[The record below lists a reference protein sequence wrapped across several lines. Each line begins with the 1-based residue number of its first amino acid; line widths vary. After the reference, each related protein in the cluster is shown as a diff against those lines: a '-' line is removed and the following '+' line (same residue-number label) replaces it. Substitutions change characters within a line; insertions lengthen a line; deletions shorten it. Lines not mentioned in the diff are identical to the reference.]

1 MFVHILKCFNEA
13 ESQKKKKNEINDKL
27 QQIKMY
33 K

>member
-13 ESQKKKKNEINDKL
+13 ESQKKKNEINDKL